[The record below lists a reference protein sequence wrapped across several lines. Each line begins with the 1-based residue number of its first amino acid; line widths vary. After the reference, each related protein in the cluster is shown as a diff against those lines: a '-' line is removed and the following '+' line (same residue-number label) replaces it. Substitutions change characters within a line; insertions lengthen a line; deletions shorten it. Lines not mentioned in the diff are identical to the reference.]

1 MAFSAHFSVSQ
12 GSDATSFTL
21 TDDSTG
27 SDSNLTTRTIS
38 LFLADGSLLG
48 GSTIAWPISEGATKA
63 LTGYLT
69 RDYVINISVE
79 WTSSSPIPG
88 STYTY
93 AALFGFT
100 GNTNAFIY
108 GLIQQIAAQ
117 QSILNDTTFYEYLS
131 KLQTEVDNCDQAV
144 TYGDQFS
151 GQAALDRAYAIILNS
166 ANYF

>member
-12 GSDATSFTL
+12 GSDSTSFTL

-27 SDSNLTTRTIS
+27 SDVNLTTRTIS

-48 GSTIAWPISEGATKA
+48 GAAISWPISDGSTKT
-63 LTGYLT
+63 LTGILP
-69 RDYVINISVE
+69 RDYAINISVV

-88 STYTY
+88 STYAY

-131 KLQTEVDNCDQAV
+131 KLQTESDNCTQAV
-144 TYGDQFS
+144 SYGDQAAA
-151 GQAALDRAYAIILNS
+151 QAALDRAYFIIQNS